1 MKPAHVH
8 PCLVFKAGAI
18 YFMLV
23 FGAGFLFGTVR
34 VLLVAPRIGERLAA
48 LYESPLMLIVTLGAA
63 WWVTR
68 RFCKG
73 FRALHLAAVG
83 LIAIGVLLAAELV
96 VGVALRGQSP
106 AQVFTA
112 RDPLLALVYYGLLAL
127 FAAMLY
133 RLSRL
138 DTTSQFM
145 YVPTAR
151 PAAVQNAS
159 ASPHQYATPGRPIS
173 SQPLMS
179 DASAL
184 IALTHGP
191 KLLPPRKNFSVSA
204 FARRAKNMP
213 MPITAAMYTTIT
225 INICNKSTKFN
236 SKVF

>member
-1 MKPAHVH
+1 M
-8 PCLVFKAGAI
+8 
-18 YFMLV
+18 
-23 FGAGFLFGTVR
+23 
-34 VLLVAPRIGERLAA
+34 
-48 LYESPLMLIVTLGAA
+48 
-63 WWVTR
+63 
-68 RFCKG
+68 
-73 FRALHLAAVG
+73 
-83 LIAIGVLLAAELV
+83 
-96 VGVALRGQSP
+96 
-106 AQVFTA
+106 
-112 RDPLLALVYYGLLAL
+112 

-225 INICNKSTKFN
+225 INICSDSCPICVLLQLNMK
-236 SKVF
+236 